1 MINSVIRLDGDHLEH
16 LLAEDAA
23 KIVEMLSKDYQVIL
37 AAHSWFSRNFLPR
50 VAAVLN
56 VSLITDVLKIESNN
70 YIPGQYTQAMF
81 MQKYKAKILSNY
93 LLSTQAFLKHALEMV
108 EMPR

>member
-1 MINSVIRLDGDHLEH
+1 MGKNTEHVAQKAAKIKDVSSVIRLDGDHLVH

-23 KIVEMLSKDYQVIL
+23 KIVEMLSNNYQVIL

-56 VSLITDVLKIESNN
+56 VSLITDVLKI
-70 YIPGQYTQAMF
+70 
-81 MQKYKAKILSNY
+81 
-93 LLSTQAFLKHALEMV
+93 
-108 EMPR
+108 

>member
-1 MINSVIRLDGDHLEH
+1 MGKNTERVAQKAAQIKDISSVIRLDGDHLEH

-23 KIVEMLSKDYQVIL
+23 KIVEMLGNNYQVIL

-56 VSLITDVLKIESNN
+56 VSLITDVLKICLLYTSPSPRDAHESR
-70 YIPGQYTQAMF
+70 
-81 MQKYKAKILSNY
+81 
-93 LLSTQAFLKHALEMV
+93 
-108 EMPR
+108 MPSSA